1 MILVKFKY
9 FMGCLI
15 FPDKGFV
22 SFVSFFFSWILKSTM
37 VYLFREN
44 DYKTTVL
51 ARSSNIAKMHL
62 KPV

>member
-15 FPDKGFV
+15 FPDKG
-22 SFVSFFFSWILKSTM
+22 FVSFFFSWILKSTM